1 MYSINDM
8 ADQCCVAVMEN
19 SKMQEQIRDFIT
31 DKLGDASF
39 CPDAIACSVADVCT
53 DFRAKIEPWLNTE
66 GACRKTRTK
75 RVNNVI
81 NDISRISRELIGVS
95 IRCASRKGGHLYV
108 ASEPKP
114 RATRTVAGV
123 PVEDPRIESM
133 RDEIRNLEQ
142 TVKEYAKILSS
153 PASAIDYLS
162 DDFELEE
169 IAKVVLE
176 KMKAE
181 R

>member
-19 SKMQEQIRDFIT
+19 SKMQEQIRTFICEEQEAGVDSAT
-31 DKLGDASF
+31 ISF
-39 CPDAIACSVADVCT
+39 NVADVCT

-66 GACRKTRTK
+66 GGCRKTRTK

-123 PVEDPRIESM
+123 PVEDLFIESM

-153 PASAIDYLS
+153 PESAIDYLS
-162 DDFELEE
+162 EDFELEE